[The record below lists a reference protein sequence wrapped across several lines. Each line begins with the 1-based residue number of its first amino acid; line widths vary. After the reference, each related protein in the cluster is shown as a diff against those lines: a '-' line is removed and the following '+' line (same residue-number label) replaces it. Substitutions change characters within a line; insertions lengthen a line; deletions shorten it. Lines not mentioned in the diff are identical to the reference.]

1 MGRIH
6 LKVRNTRMNRFRY
19 SNLAGLGV
27 LFLIL
32 GSAPGAL
39 PGQSPNQTPTKPAT
53 PAAPAPPSA
62 DVDRQ
67 CQDLDVSA
75 ERMEQLA
82 GEIDH
87 EMQGKLA
94 GLQAELAEKTQ
105 ILSAQLQS
113 KEAELQVHAKELSAR
128 AQELAARMQDKMPQ
142 LLAQERGMSMMSMEE
157 GGGWLGIGIGEV
169 TPEKTKELKLSSERG
184 VVVGEVEPDSPAAK
198 AGLRANDVITQ
209 YDGQTVEG
217 TVQFMRLV
225 HETPSG
231 RTVTLTI
238 WRDGAS
244 QNVSVEIG
252 DRSSFLETR
261 VRREMGDGGQA
272 FTFAMPRFN
281 MPNVG
286 PDMMGMMD
294 PHTPALGINGEDLSG
309 QLGGYFGAPD
319 GKGVLVREV
328 RTGTP
333 AEKAGLMAGDVI
345 IKLDGKPVRTLQEL
359 REGLRS
365 ASGDKP
371 VNIGILRKGSEMNI
385 SATIEKPH
393 PPAVMRMTHSA
404 QL

>member
-1 MGRIH
+1 
-6 LKVRNTRMNRFRY
+6 MNRFRY
-19 SNLAGLGV
+19 SNFAGLGV

-32 GSAPGAL
+32 GTAPGAL
-39 PGQSPNQTPTKPAT
+39 PGQSPNQTPSKPAT
-53 PAAPAPPSA
+53 PAAQAPSSA
-62 DVDRQ
+62 DIGRQ
-67 CQDLDVSA
+67 CRDLNVSA

-82 GEIDH
+82 REIDN

-94 GLQAELAEKTQ
+94 GLQTELANKAQ

-113 KEAELQVHAKELSAR
+113 KEGELQVHAQELSAR
-128 AQELAARMQDKMPQ
+128 AQELASRMQDKVPQ
-142 LLAQERGMSMMSMEE
+142 LLAQDRGMSMMSVEE
-157 GGGWLGIGIGEV
+157 GGGWLGVEINEV
-169 TPEKTKELKLSSERG
+169 TPDKAKELRLSSERG

-198 AGLRANDVITQ
+198 AGLKANDVITQ

-217 TVQFMRLV
+217 TVQFRRLV

-231 RTVTLTI
+231 RTVTLNI

-244 QNVSVEIG
+244 QNISVEVG
-252 DRSSFLETR
+252 DRSSFIETR
-261 VRREMGDGGQA
+261 VRGDMGDGGHA
-272 FTFAMPRFN
+272 FAFAMPRMPNTPN
-281 MPNVG
+281 MPNMG

-294 PHTPALGINGEDLSG
+294 PRTPILGISAEDLSG

-333 AEKAGLMAGDVI
+333 AEKAGLQAGDVI
-345 IKLDGKPVRTLQEL
+345 IKLDGKPIRTLQEL

-371 VNIGILRKGSEMNI
+371 VNIGILRKGSEMNV
-385 SATIEKPH
+385 SATIEKPR
-393 PPAVMRMTHSA
+393 PPEVMHMTHSA

>member
-1 MGRIH
+1 
-6 LKVRNTRMNRFRY
+6 MNHFRY
-19 SNLAGLGV
+19 SNFAGLGV

-39 PGQSPNQTPTKPAT
+39 PSQSPNQTPSKPTA

-62 DVDRQ
+62 DIDQQ
-67 CQDLDVSA
+67 CQDLNVSA

-82 GEIDH
+82 REIDH

-94 GLQAELAEKTQ
+94 GLQAELADKAQ

-113 KEAELQVHAKELSAR
+113 KQGELQVRAQELSAR

-142 LLAQERGMSMMSMEE
+142 LLAQERGMSMISIEE
-157 GGGWLGIGIGEV
+157 GGGWLGVEIGEV
-169 TPEKTKELKLSSERG
+169 TPDKAKELKLSSERG
-184 VVVGEVEPDSPAAK
+184 VVVGEVELDSPAAK
-198 AGLRANDVITQ
+198 AGLKANDVITQ
-209 YDGQTVEG
+209 YDGQAVEG
-217 TVQFMRLV
+217 TVQFRRLV

-231 RTVTLTI
+231 RNVTLTI

-244 QNVSVEIG
+244 QHVSVEIG
-252 DRSSFLETR
+252 DRSSLLETR
-261 VRREMGDGGQA
+261 VRGGMGDGGHA
-272 FTFAMPRFN
+272 FAFAMPRFN
-281 MPNVG
+281 MPNMG

-294 PHTPALGINGEDLSG
+294 PHTPILGINGEDLSG

-328 RTGTP
+328 RAGTP
-333 AEKAGLMAGDVI
+333 AEKAGLKAGDVI

-359 REGLRS
+359 REGLRN

-371 VNIGILRKGSEMNI
+371 VNIGLLRNGSEMNV
-385 SATIEKPH
+385 SATVEKSH
-393 PPAVMRMTHSA
+393 PPEVGHMTHSA